1 MRLPR
6 VSDALLS
13 MPLSLSTPAW
23 ALLTTRSTIGW
34 AAWAALSIDLCIS
47 SGFIE
52 AIMPESF
59 DDESLPELMLLEPP
73 MAPEVLPEPEVD
85 ELPMAPEVPEPDVDE
100 LPIAPEEPEPDVDEP
115 MLLEEPMLLDE
126 PEPVDEPMPPEEPAA
141 LLVPALLVPP
151 TAPVLLLVAGL
162 ELDDEVPL
170 RLPDEL
176 PVLPD
181 EPEAPFWLLEPVCWS
196 LPRLDCWSLPMLLPV
211 P

>member
-1 MRLPR
+1 
-6 VSDALLS
+6 
-13 MPLSLSTPAW
+13 
-23 ALLTTRSTIGW
+23 
-34 AAWAALSIDLCIS
+34 
-47 SGFIE
+47 
-52 AIMPESF
+52 MPESF
-59 DDESLPELMLLEPP
+59 DDESLPVLMLLEPP
-73 MAPEVLPEPEVD
+73 MAPEELPEPEVD

-141 LLVPALLVPP
+141 LLVVPALLVPP